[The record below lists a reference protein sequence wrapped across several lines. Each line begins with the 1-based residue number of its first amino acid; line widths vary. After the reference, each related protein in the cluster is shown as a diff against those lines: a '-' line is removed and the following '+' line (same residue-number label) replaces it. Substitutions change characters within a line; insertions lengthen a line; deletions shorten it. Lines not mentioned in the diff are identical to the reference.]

1 MPQSDGK
8 NYLVVAREDLSGWP
22 EARALSK
29 ASSEAIAKFLW
40 EEVVSRHGCFG
51 KLVVDGGPEN
61 KDHLEAFV
69 KQYGINRV
77 QVSAYHPQAN
87 GMVERG
93 HRSIVEA
100 LARMTNGGIK
110 KWTKNLP
117 SVLLAERTTVHRPTG
132 KTPFGVIYGREA
144 VLPVELE
151 HPTWRVLK

>member
-1 MPQSDGK
+1 
-8 NYLVVAREDLSGWP
+8 
-22 EARALSK
+22 
-29 ASSEAIAKFLW
+29 
-40 EEVVSRHGCFG
+40 
-51 KLVVDGGPEN
+51 VDGGPEN
-61 KDHLEAFV
+61 KDNLESFV

-87 GMVERG
+87 RMVERG

-110 KWTKNLP
+110 RWTRNLP

-132 KTPFGVIYGREA
+132 KIPFGVIYGREA

-151 HPTWRVLK
+151 YPTWRVLKWTEVRDRADLLAMRALQLQFREEEMKEIALRKQRL